1 MVETIVILDFGS
13 QYTQVISVM
22 PVSPAQLSVNSNE
35 AAPSMSKATYTGAVR
50 VRVHIFYRRTPTMKA
65 SEVYSTDWIVLDR

>member
-1 MVETIVILDFGS
+1 LS

-22 PVSPAQLSVNSNE
+22 PVSPSQLSVNSNE
-35 AAPSMSKATYTGAVR
+35 AAPSMSKNTYTGAVR
-50 VRVHIFYRRTPTMKA
+50 VRVHIFYQRTPAMKA